1 MSYFNS
7 NFPNPS
13 QPNQFYPPPPRP
25 ASGSSKTLIVLAVLG
40 GGALLLFGACCG
52 GMVYL
57 VRPSAVSAAARQPL
71 DYSSVAIPN
80 FDDRGPF
87 EEIEPG
93 VRMYDILLGDEL
105 GYYEDGFYRTPGMG
119 GHLYLYLPAGDHP
132 PKSLPCVLH
141 TGAGTTLLH
150 GVVFDLEEDA
160 GPNPPE
166 FMPYVQAGCA
176 VLVHEMDGP
185 SYDEEDTSA
194 MLKSYEAFRASRAG
208 LVNARNAIE
217 FLLQR
222 IPEVDPQR
230 IYASGHSSAATHA
243 LLLAEHEPRLAGVIA
258 FAPAVDLPKWFEPRL
273 PIFRWLLPGVTD
285 FVTQSSPSTHRE
297 RLKCPTLLFH
307 AEDDSVC
314 DIADTQTFAEQL
326 RAQGT
331 DVTLITVATGDHYE
345 SMVNEGV
352 PAGVRWL
359 EEKAK

>member
-1 MSYFNS
+1 MSYS
-7 NFPNPS
+7 NQDFPVQNNL
-13 QPNQFYPPPPRP
+13 NQFYPPPPRP
-25 ASGSSKTLIVLAVLG
+25 ANGPSKVLIVLAVLG
-40 GGALLLFGACCG
+40 GGALLLLGACCG
-52 GMVYL
+52 GVIYFAQ
-57 VRPSAVSAAARQPL
+57 PAVASAAATQPF
-71 DYSSVAIPN
+71 DYSAVPIPS
-80 FDDRGPF
+80 FDDRGPA

-105 GYYEDGFYRTPGMG
+105 GYYEDGFYRTPGIG
-119 GHLYLYLPAGDHP
+119 GHLRLYLPAGDHP
-132 PKSLPCVLH
+132 PQSLPCVLH

-150 GVVFDLEEDA
+150 GIVLDD

-166 FMPYVQAGCA
+166 FMPYVKAGFA
-176 VLVHEMDGP
+176 VLAYEMDGP
-185 SYDEEDTSA
+185 SYDEEDTAA

-222 IPEVDPQR
+222 IPEVDPKR
-230 IYASGHSSAATHA
+230 IYVSGHSSAATHA
-243 LLLAEHEPRLAGVIA
+243 LLLAQHEPRLAGVIA

-307 AEDDSVC
+307 AEDDSIC
-314 DIADTQTFAEQL
+314 DIAETRTFADQL

-345 SMVNEGV
+345 SMVSEGL

-359 EEKAK
+359 QEKAK